1 MSLTISS
8 LARGLRDMVERGCS
22 SEGLTAFEVELA
34 EQRSANV
41 EDVLD
46 SSAEGRETRQYILE

>member
-1 MSLTISS
+1 
-8 LARGLRDMVERGCS
+8 MVERGCS